1 MNNKSHLP
9 QIALH
14 LIVVLVLP
22 LALIWVCS
30 KYLPSLGADK
40 DMVDTVALFARIS
53 VLANVAVHPIPSQ
66 YNVVREPIEI
76 FNFEMLPQETKK
88 RFKRKQKN
96 EDEDVYDEG
105 EVISENTADDS
116 AEKQSGQQKGIAQND

>member
-1 MNNKSHLP
+1 MNSKSHLP

-30 KYLPSLGADK
+30 NYLPSFGFDK
-40 DMVDTVALFARIS
+40 DMVDTVALFARIL

-76 FNFEMLPQETKK
+76 FDFEMPTRETKK
-88 RFKRKQKN
+88 RSKRKHKN

-105 EVISENTADDS
+105 ETIPENTADDS
-116 AEKQSGQQKGIAQND
+116 AEEQSGQQNDLAHND